1 MEPLVFFRCH
11 SSNSSGGGI
20 AKSVVVREFFGFLT
34 IPPVSVVPFDLGCDA
49 NKGDEI
55 VLGVVHFRIHRQ
67 SWNTYIE
74 EVFAG
79 VGVGSSGNHREY
91 LFRFDDVGKV
101 HELNLG
107 GR

>member
-1 MEPLVFFRCH
+1 MMEPLVFFRCH

-67 SWNTYIE
+67 SWNTHIE
-74 EVFAG
+74 EDFPPGQMKVTSSSLNSSRWGIPISIEAG
-79 VGVGSSGNHREY
+79 
-91 LFRFDDVGKV
+91 LT
-101 HELNLG
+101 
-107 GR
+107 